1 MNQPEVPNSRLFIL
15 GGKGANEEEFREV
28 FGKFGEIKDVWIL
41 KDRRTN
47 EDKGEWQCCGFTY

>member
-15 GGKGANEEEFREV
+15 GGKGKDEETFREL
-28 FGKFGEIKDVWIL
+28 FGKYGEVKDVWIL

-47 EDKGEWQCCGFTY
+47 EDKGE